1 MIRPGTPRRAEA
13 LRWLLA
19 LLAVGLP
26 LVLGQ
31 QTPASVTQDFGR
43 SRELP
48 NVTGLQAPEQGEDGP
63 FRWGGDRVTID
74 LQPLGYPL
82 ITRLHVQGVRPADQ
96 PAAQL
101 GASAGGQ
108 DLGVRELP
116 RSPSDV
122 EIRLPAAAL
131 FRINPRLELTS
142 TVFQPSGDRRLLGTV
157 FYRIETIN
165 GPGPALPAPW
175 PAAALLLSGLLVYI
189 AVCAATGWTRL
200 ALATTIAWGL
210 ALGGLNAVVRPWL
223 VFYAWYFV
231 VPPLV
236 VWLLTPW
243 VRGMIARR
251 RHPAPTPPPVAPPT
265 ITTRPA
271 LLAGVVVAAA
281 LLILAWHLVAPLIPS
296 GSDFTD
302 NTTWGVAFYGA
313 LPWPLQALGVV
324 FVVGALGAAWVGVGV
339 GGWGLGVGNEQRAA
353 SREPDAAPST
363 HHASH
368 ITQSAIRHRQSAIP
382 CVVVAGA
389 LLVFSLFPVQY
400 SEGDSSEFDQKIP
413 KGAIWREREL
423 LDFYLK
429 ARLWRLLEAWL
440 PRPSQL
446 YALVATLAGGVYVA
460 GALLLG
466 RALGRT
472 RREGWVLAAALCAI
486 GNILLFF
493 GYVESYALVQVA
505 SLFVLWACWQYAQG
519 RLSFGAVGALAT
531 LAPLFHGSA
540 LWWGP
545 AVLAA
550 WLVRAARLPR
560 ATRWAVALREGAEGV
575 AAGAAMILVLFSVM
589 VIDGYD
595 LERFHTGLA
604 EMGGADGRTM
614 MPLFTTASPYEHYP
628 YFSWAHLGAIVQE
641 QLLTAPL
648 ALITIG
654 LVLALAWPGV
664 RRLAGAL
671 PGLIALGVAGA
682 AMFFYSTAWN
692 PDLGPRSD
700 WDLLSLSALPLTL
713 LAVYLLLRLPP
724 GRARRLALTAYL
736 SVSAVHTAAW
746 VAIHVLGIRV

>member
-1 MIRPGTPRRAEA
+1 MIRTRNPRRAEA

-31 QTPASVTQDFGR
+31 QTPARVTQDFGR

-63 FRWGGDRVTID
+63 FRWGGEQVTID

-96 PAAQL
+96 PPAQL
-101 GASAGGQ
+101 GASAGGK

-157 FYRIETIN
+157 FYRMETIN
-165 GPGPALPAPW
+165 GPGPSRPAPW
-175 PAAALLLSGLLVYI
+175 PAAALLLSGLLAYI
-189 AVCAATGWTRL
+189 AVREATGWTRL

-210 ALGGLNAVVRPWL
+210 ALGGLNALVRPWL

-324 FVVGALGAAWVGVGV
+324 IVLGALAAAWVGLGV

-363 HHASH
+363 HHASR
-368 ITQSAIRHRQSAIP
+368 ITQSATRNPQSAISWA
-382 CVVVAGA
+382 VVAGA

-550 WLVRAARLPR
+550 WLVRAARLPS
-560 ATRWAVALREGAEGV
+560 ATRWRTALREGAEGV
-575 AAGAAMILVLFSVM
+575 TVGAAMILVLFSVM

-614 MPLFTTASPYEHYP
+614 MPLFTTVSPYEHYP

-654 LVLALAWPGV
+654 IVLALAWPGV
-664 RRLAGAL
+664 RRLAGAVQ
-671 PGLIALGVAGA
+671 GLVALAVAGA

>member
-82 ITRLHVQGVRPADQ
+82 ITRLHVQGVRPEDQ
-96 PAAQL
+96 PPAQL
-101 GASAGGQ
+101 GARADGK

-122 EIRLPAAAL
+122 EIRLPWAAL

-175 PAAALLLSGLLVYI
+175 PATALLLSGLLVYI
-189 AVCAATGWTRL
+189 AVRGATGRWRP
-200 ALATTIAWGL
+200 ALAITIVWGL
-210 ALGGLNAVVRPWL
+210 ALGGLNALVRPWL

-251 RHPAPTPPPVAPPT
+251 RHPASPPPPT
-265 ITTRPA
+265 AQPA
-271 LLAGVVVAAA
+271 LTSHPTLLAGAVVGAA

-313 LPWPLQALGVV
+313 LPWPVQALGVV
-324 FVVGALGAAWVGVGV
+324 IVLGALTAAWMGLGV
-339 GGWGLGVGNEQRAA
+339 GGWGLGVGREQRAA
-353 SREPDAAPST
+353 SSEQRVVSSEQRVMSGF
-363 HHASH
+363 
-368 ITQSAIRHRQSAIP
+368 QSAIRNPQSAIP
-382 CVVVAGA
+382 WAVVAGA

-472 RREGWVLAAALCAI
+472 RREGWVLAVGLCAI

-560 ATRWAVALREGAEGV
+560 ATRWRTALREGAEGV
-575 AAGAAMILVLFSVM
+575 AVGAAMILVLFSVM

-614 MPLFTTASPYEHYP
+614 MPLFTLVSPYEHYP

-654 LVLALAWPGV
+654 IVLALAWPGV
-664 RRLAGAL
+664 RRMAGAV
-671 PGLIALGVAGA
+671 PGLVALAVAGA